1 MSRVIC
7 RERLGAKAL
16 AILKKSVEQVVK
28 ENKKVFD
35 ELAKK

>member
-7 RERLGAKAL
+7 TERLGAKTL